1 MKQMSTFILSGMFI
15 VYCCQSNELRQLITS
30 LEYGGKRNLS
40 LKFATAT
47 VTNLLM
53 PVANVYVAAVVFFN
67 QFQF

>member
-15 VYCCQSNELRQLITS
+15 VYCCQSNELRQLIPL
-30 LEYGGKRNLS
+30 LEYGGNQKLS
-40 LKFATAT
+40 LKPATAT